1 MSYGQNLWIYFVLCL
16 GIIIVPGMDM
26 FFVMANGLAGGR
38 WRALAA
44 TGGVIAGGVFHTLF
58 GAFALSAIVAAAPK
72 LLTAILLASAIYMA
86 WIGWTLLRS
95 AITVDSIGTAS
106 AASGGVAFR
115 QGFTTCLLNP
125 KAYLFTSAVYPQFIR
140 PEFGAVWAQAVPMG
154 LITALC
160 QFVVYGSLGFAAAAG
175 AALLS
180 GSHRLTIWIGRGAGL
195 LFLAVAGLTL
205 VRLV

>member
-1 MSYGQNLWIYFVLCL
+1 MSYAQNLWVYFILVA

-38 WRALAA
+38 VRALAA
-44 TGGVIAGGVFHTLF
+44 TCGVMAGGVFHTLF
-58 GAFALSAIVAAAPK
+58 GAFALSAIVAAAPQ
-72 LLTAILLASAIYMA
+72 LLTLILLTSAVYMA

-95 AITVDSIGTAS
+95 AITVESIGGSTARDS
-106 AASGGVAFR
+106 RMAFH
-115 QGFTTCLLNP
+115 QGFMTCLLNP

-160 QFVVYGSLGFAAAAG
+160 QLVVYGSLGLAASKGTAM
-175 AALLS
+175 LS
-180 GSHRLTIWIGRGAGL
+180 GHKTLTIWVGRGAGL

>member
-1 MSYGQNLWIYFVLCL
+1 MSYAENLWVYFILVV

-38 WRALAA
+38 VRALAA
-44 TGGVIAGGVFHTLF
+44 TCGVMVGGVFHTLF
-58 GAFALSAIVAAAPK
+58 GAFALSAIVAAAPQ
-72 LLTAILLASAIYMA
+72 LLTLILLASAIYMA

-95 AITVDSIGTAS
+95 AITVESIGAATARDS
-106 AASGGVAFR
+106 GVAFR
-115 QGFTTCLLNP
+115 QGFMTCLLNP

-160 QFVVYGSLGFAAAAG
+160 QLVVYGSLGYAASEG
-175 AALLS
+175 TALLS
-180 GSHRLTIWIGRGAGL
+180 GHKRLTVWIGRSAGL

>member
-1 MSYGQNLWIYFVLCL
+1 MSYAQNLWIYFILVL

-38 WRALAA
+38 ARALAA
-44 TGGVIAGGVFHTLF
+44 TCGVVAGGAFHTLF
-58 GAFALSAIVAAAPK
+58 GAFALSAIVAAAPQ
-72 LLTAILLASAIYMA
+72 LLTLILMTSAVYMA

-95 AITVDSIGTAS
+95 AITVDSIDGSTARDS
-106 AASGGVAFR
+106 RKAFHL
-115 QGFTTCLLNP
+115 GFMTCVLNP

-140 PEFGAVWAQAVPMG
+140 PEFGPVWAQAVPMG

-160 QFVVYGSLGFAAAAG
+160 QLVVYGSLGLATSEGTATLG
-175 AALLS
+175 R
-180 GSHRLTIWIGRGAGL
+180 HKTLTIWVGRGAGL
-195 LFLAVAGLTL
+195 LFLAVAGLTV